1 MNEKFSET
9 YGVPRDIFARVK
21 MIGLLIADLFF
32 VGTCTLFAFR
42 YGLKIFPKQQW
53 IQMLLWVL
61 VSSFTALY
69 LVPPTN
75 GGKANWKTIYLYF
88 RRRRRR
94 YISID
99 YQEKRGK

>member
-42 YGLKIFPKQQW
+42 YGLKIFPKLQ
-53 IQMLLWVL
+53 
-61 VSSFTALY
+61 
-69 LVPPTN
+69 
-75 GGKANWKTIYLYF
+75 
-88 RRRRRR
+88 
-94 YISID
+94 
-99 YQEKRGK
+99 